1 MTKEYKSIRVSEDV
15 KQTAAEAKRDDET
28 WDEFVL
34 RCSEN
39 PPEVREFVERESVD
53 IEQTLDELADGVSMA
68 ADPGVPIQP
77 EEFDAMRRDI
87 EKVKRMVDQTKI
99 NTSQIKET
107 MESR

>member
-1 MTKEYKSIRVSEDV
+1 MAKTEYKSIRVSEDV
-15 KQTAAEAKRDDET
+15 KAKAADAKRDGET
-28 WDEFVL
+28 WDEYVL

-77 EEFDAMRRDI
+77 EEFDEMQREI
-87 EKVKRMVDQTKI
+87 EQLKELIEHVPE
-99 NTSQIKET
+99 NTAHELR
-107 MESR
+107 EYV